1 MIRKIPSLF
10 GGGGG
15 VDAVVV
21 VVVGSGHEGGGVQ
34 WIQMGS
40 DKVERDQ
47 ENTIF
52 KGTCKMYGPLTKVDA
67 LCFHL
72 LQPILCV
79 LFM

>member
-10 GGGGG
+10 GGGAG
-15 VDAVVV
+15 VDVGV
-21 VVVGSGHEGGGVQ
+21 VVVGGSGVQ

>member
-1 MIRKIPSLF
+1 MVL
-10 GGGGG
+10 
-15 VDAVVV
+15 V
-21 VVVGSGHEGGGVQ
+21 VVVGSGHGGDGVQ
-34 WIQMGS
+34 LIQMGS

-72 LQPILCV
+72 L
-79 LFM
+79 